1 MEDFKEIQQPEP
13 EVEKPKRKRSFT
25 GFFIKSLLVILL
37 LGSGFIWWK
46 YFYTYSDGYR
56 TGILQKL
63 SHKGNFMKTYEGE
76 LIMIGANTP
85 SDFAISSEKFYFSVS
100 NDSIAKALMNFEGQ
114 KLKLHYQQK
123 KGILPWRG
131 ESEYIIDGYEE
142 LERNVPFFADPQ

>member
-1 MEDFKEIQQPEP
+1 MEDFKEIEQMPVEP
-13 EVEKPKRKRSFT
+13 EKPKRRRSFT
-25 GFFIKSLLVILL
+25 GFFIKSMLIILI

-63 SHKGNFMKTYEGE
+63 SHKGNIMKTYEGE

-85 SDFAISSEKFYFSVS
+85 SDFAISSEKFLFSVT
-100 NDSIAKALMNFEGQ
+100 NDSIAKDLMNFEGQ
-114 KLKLHYQQK
+114 KVKLHYQQK
-123 KGILPWRG
+123 KGTLPWRG

-142 LERNVPFFADPQ
+142 LERNVPFFPDTQ